1 MILLS
6 VGTFIYFAPAA
17 VFVSSTLLPHV
28 VLVLGATISL
38 MSFLGYY
45 GAINEKRWVLWI
57 FLIVLLIAIALQI
70 TAGIVAF
77 VYRNSGSEVLDN
89 AWSRVYRSDPRV
101 VKDLETFFQ
110 CCGFNHIADR
120 AVPATCALDFHFY
133 QGCRDSIQTAFQ
145 DSLQAIGV
153 IGAILG
159 GIEMVSL
166 IGAGL
171 LFQRL
176 NRSGFN
182 TPRRV
187 NSGYGVDNSG
197 QDAFVEAL
205 LESNRL
211 NRQIDDA
218 YRQRELRRQAEY
230 AALAAQVTNANQQL
244 AQQLQRQGSALAD
257 MGAGAAAPLLH
268 QPQPQGPPPSY
279 GSILQNK

>member
-45 GAINEKRWVLWI
+45 GAINERRWVLWI
-57 FLIVLLIAIALQI
+57 FLLVLLIAIALQI

-77 VYRNSGSEVLDN
+77 IYRNQGTEVLDN

-101 VKDLETFFQ
+101 VQDLEAFFQ

-120 AVPATCALDFHFY
+120 AIPATCALDFHFY
-133 QGCRDSIQTAFQ
+133 QGCRDNIQTAFQ

-176 NRSGFN
+176 NRGSSYTN
-182 TPRRV
+182 RR
-187 NSGYGVDNSG
+187 DNNNDGG
-197 QDAFVEAL
+197 QEALMEAL
-205 LESNRL
+205 LEANRL
-211 NRQIDDA
+211 NQQIDNA
-218 YRQRELRRQAEY
+218 YRQRERQRQDRY
-230 AALAAQVTNANQQL
+230 AALAAQVNNTSRHL
-244 AQQLQRQGSALAD
+244 AQQLQREGSGTD
-257 MGAGAAAPLLH
+257 AGSGSGAPLLH
-268 QPQPQGPPPSY
+268 QPQPLGPPPSY
-279 GSILQNK
+279 GSILNNK

>member
-45 GAINEKRWVLWI
+45 GAINERRWVLWI
-57 FLIVLLIAIALQI
+57 FLLVLLIAIALQI

-77 VYRNSGSEVLDN
+77 IYRNQGTEVLDN

-101 VKDLETFFQ
+101 VQDLEAF
-110 CCGFNHIADR
+110 
-120 AVPATCALDFHFY
+120 
-133 QGCRDSIQTAFQ
+133 GCRDNIQTAFQ

-176 NRSGFN
+176 NRGSSYTN
-182 TPRRV
+182 RR
-187 NSGYGVDNSG
+187 DNNNDGG
-197 QDAFVEAL
+197 QEALMEAL
-205 LESNRL
+205 LEANRL
-211 NRQIDDA
+211 NQQIDNA
-218 YRQRELRRQAEY
+218 YRQRERQRQDRY
-230 AALAAQVTNANQQL
+230 AALAAQVNNTSRHL
-244 AQQLQRQGSALAD
+244 AQQLQREGSGTD
-257 MGAGAAAPLLH
+257 AGSGSGAPLLH
-268 QPQPQGPPPSY
+268 QPQPLGPPPSY
-279 GSILQNK
+279 GSILNNK